1 MPTIFEADV
10 EEYVAI
16 GFDRPIAIR
25 MAIDYYR
32 KFTRREQSI
41 NRSNWKRPRHGY
53 DAVSQ
58 IEFGNPDVELLSSV
72 WIDCNLLPDERVA
85 FRQLVDRILEYIDSI
100 KEREP
105 RRVGKKWLAQIIRT
119 ANLESILSEQQQEWV
134 DAELGNALPQLKKD
148 LATVCGYKVRG
159 SARTTQPFEDNLETF
174 QNGLRDYLHEIEY
187 LTD

>member
-32 KFTRREQSI
+32 RFTRREHSI
-41 NRSNWKRPRHGY
+41 DQYSWKKSRPGY
-53 DAVSQ
+53 SQ
-58 IEFGNPDVELLSSV
+58 IEVGNPDVALISTV
-72 WIDCNLLPDERVA
+72 WIECNLLPDERVA

-174 QNGLRDYLHEIEY
+174 QNGLREYLHEIEY
-187 LTD
+187 LVD